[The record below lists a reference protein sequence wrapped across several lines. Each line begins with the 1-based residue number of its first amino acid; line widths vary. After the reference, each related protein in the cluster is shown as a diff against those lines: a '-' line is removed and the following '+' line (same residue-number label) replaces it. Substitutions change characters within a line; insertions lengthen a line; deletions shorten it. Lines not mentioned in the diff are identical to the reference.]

1 MDRPAILHV
10 VAMKR
15 CGGHVLQ
22 LRFNDGVEKR
32 VNLLPLFDRG
42 AHLRL
47 RDPAEFARVRLDRG
61 WGVLC
66 WPGNLDIAPEALHDL
81 PEEPERAPR
90 RAARPRARLRRP
102 ARR

>member
-1 MDRPAILHV
+1 MARAEVLRV
-10 VAMKR
+10 VSVER

-81 PEEPERAPR
+81 PDEPAPR
-90 RAARPRARLRRP
+90 RTARPRTRRP

>member
-1 MDRPAILHV
+1 MTRPAILHV
-10 VAMKR
+10 VAIKR

-32 VNLLPLFDRG
+32 VNLLPLLDRG
-42 AHLRL
+42 VLLRL

-61 WGVLC
+61 WGVPR
-66 WPGNLDIAPEALHDL
+66 WPGDIDLAPEALHDL
-81 PEEPERAPR
+81 PDEPAPAPR
-90 RAARPRARLRRP
+90 RPARPRARRP